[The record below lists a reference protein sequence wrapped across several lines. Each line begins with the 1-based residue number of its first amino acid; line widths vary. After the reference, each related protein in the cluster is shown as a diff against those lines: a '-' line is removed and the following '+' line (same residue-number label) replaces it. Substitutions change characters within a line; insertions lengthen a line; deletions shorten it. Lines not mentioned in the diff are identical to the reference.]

1 MIKCTDCCF
10 HIRLCQ
16 ESKLPCGKYSVSLI
30 RLKTSI
36 RGTAAILIAS
46 LFFFVPGT
54 EVILDKSWAIL
65 LILLT
70 GISVTTSHSLGGS
83 IQSAK
88 YYLASGNYYT

>member
-1 MIKCTDCCF
+1 
-10 HIRLCQ
+10 
-16 ESKLPCGKYSVSLI
+16 VSLI

-65 LILLT
+65 LIILT

-88 YYLASGNYYT
+88 YYIASGNVIKQIGFGILIFVVHSGCGV